1 MSGYWNIT
9 TSLYFK
15 IKQSFHPDFTIF
27 EAKIIR
33 NPMSVLAEIRKPVE
47 KDMADFEA
55 FFSRTLKTEVPLLKI
70 ILNYIFRRKG
80 KQMRPLLVFL
90 AAKIN
95 GPINESTY
103 VAATFIE
110 LLHTASLVHDDV
122 VDDAQERR
130 GVLSI
135 NALWNSK
142 IAVLVGD
149 YLLSSGLLI
158 SVEKNRYDMLE
169 IVSDAVRSMS
179 EGELLQLQKARKQN
193 IKEEDYFKIIT
204 SKTAALIAA
213 CTACGA
219 ISVTSDAEVI
229 QLMKDFGENIGIA
242 FQIRDDLLDYEG
254 NGLTGKAAGND
265 IKERKITLPLIHALE
280 RSPYSERRHI
290 ISIVKKKKKTKA
302 EIAEVIK
309 FVGDNGGMEYAELK
323 MNQYRDKALAIID
336 SYPGSEVK
344 DSLKGFVSYTT
355 SRNK

>member
-1 MSGYWNIT
+1 
-9 TSLYFK
+9 
-15 IKQSFHPDFTIF
+15 
-27 EAKIIR
+27 
-33 NPMSVLAEIRKPVE
+33 MSVLAEIRKPVE
-47 KDMADFEA
+47 NEMAEFEA
-55 FFSRTLKTEVPLLKI
+55 YFNRTLKSEVPLLKI

-90 AAKIN
+90 SAKLN
-95 GPINESTY
+95 GNINEASY
-103 VAATFIE
+103 VAATMIE

-149 YLLSSGLLI
+149 YMLSRGLLI

-169 IVSDAVRSMS
+169 IVSEAVKSMS

-193 IKEEDYFKIIT
+193 IREEDYFKIIK

-219 ISVTSDAEVI
+219 ISVTSDQELI
-229 QLMKDFGENIGIA
+229 QLMKELGENIGIA

-254 NGLTGKAAGND
+254 NGLTGKAQGND
-265 IKERKITLPLIHALE
+265 IKERKITLPLICAIENVPLTE
-280 RSPYSERRHI
+280 KRRI
-290 ISIVKKKKKTKA
+290 LSIVKQRKKTKA
-302 EIAEVIK
+302 EISEVIK
-309 FVGDNGGMEYAELK
+309 FVSDNGGMQYAETK
-323 MNQYRDKALAIID
+323 MNQYRDKALAILD
-336 SYPGSEVK
+336 SYPDSDVK
-344 DSLKGFVSYTT
+344 ASLKEFVLYTT
-355 SRNK
+355 SRNV